1 MIRIV
6 AVGKIKEK
14 ALSQLIA
21 EYVKRLSAFTRVEII
36 EVADEH
42 APQSNSDA
50 ENELVKEREGERVLS
65 RIKEGE
71 YVILLDL
78 WGKMYDSE
86 RFAQRIDT
94 LQVQE
99 GHDLRDRSRLG
110 PPQWWLQRSALEMSI
125 SPFRISS
132 PGCSS
137 SSRSTRAHDPFPS
150 SLSQ

>member
-78 WGKMYDSE
+78 WGKMEGEIYVK
-86 RFAQRIDT
+86 DT
-94 LQVQE
+94 VSIKSTSVINGNLHVRKLQVEIGAQINGSCQMITEQE
-99 GHDLRDRSRLG
+99 YDEKVARLTESKKA
-110 PPQWWLQRSALEMSI
+110 PEAVP
-125 SPFRISS
+125 
-132 PGCSS
+132 
-137 SSRSTRAHDPFPS
+137 TR
-150 SLSQ
+150 

>member
-50 ENELVKEREGERVLS
+50 ENELVKEREGAPGHPHS
-65 RIKEGE
+65 PAP
-71 YVILLDL
+71 
-78 WGKMYDSE
+78 S
-86 RFAQRIDT
+86 QRS
-94 LQVQE
+94 V
-99 GHDLRDRSRLG
+99 RSCLG
-110 PPQWWLQRSALEMSI
+110 PHHSFHIR
-125 SPFRISS
+125 
-132 PGCSS
+132 
-137 SSRSTRAHDPFPS
+137 
-150 SLSQ
+150 